1 MAGGMSDPDPEVPDA
16 RADGAGTLQAFLDKW
31 QARWPE
37 WSVAGVFVPD
47 AVRARA
53 MAWASLLQELSDA
66 AWGGSDPRPG
76 LAKLAWW
83 QEELRGWE
91 RGVRRHPLGIELQ
104 RLPAPW
110 GGLAGALDSLPA
122 SRERAGDPGEAMELV
137 RPFARAA
144 AAVEAALFDGRGE
157 VAPGEK
163 EAELVAAWL
172 LFSRFSHDQD
182 AHVPL
187 SVMAAAG
194 EGDATLAWAAELR
207 RRWPG
212 VVSRHRPRRIWTAL
226 ARGRLGARD
235 PRRPA
240 SGWSTLWRAWRAAR
254 G

>member
-1 MAGGMSDPDPEVPDA
+1 MAGGMSDPDLQAPDA
-16 RADGAGTLQAFLDKW
+16 REDGAGTLQAFLDKW

-37 WSVAGVFVPD
+37 WGVAGVFVPEPVRGR
-47 AVRARA
+47 AV
-53 MAWASLLQELSDA
+53 AWASLLQELSDA

-91 RGVRRHPLGIELQ
+91 RGVRRHPLGMELQ

-110 GGLAGALDSLPA
+110 GGVATALDSLPA
-122 SRERAGDPGEAMELV
+122 ARERPGDAGEAFELV

-144 AAVEAALFDGRGE
+144 AAVEAALFGE
-157 VAPGEK
+157 GGGDPAVDRET
-163 EAELVAAWL
+163 EWLAAWL

-194 EGDATLAWAAELR
+194 DGDASLGWAAELR
-207 RRWPG
+207 RRWPAG
-212 VVSRHRPRRIWTAL
+212 ASRHRPRRIWSAL
-226 ARGRLGARD
+226 AQGRLGAHD
-235 PRRPA
+235 PRQPA